1 MPYIVRHRKMALF
14 VAADDGITTTEAE
27 ARQFGD
33 IVEAAKHL
41 PPDFATRFTVVPVDA
56 PPTRPEIEEASQ
68 RDAFDDA
75 DEQERLKREGMA
87 RAELHASER
96 WMQLAYDAVIFV
108 SGLLPDFTSADVIA
122 ALKDS
127 GRDVIESERNLV
139 AMGAVM
145 SRAAREKLIT
155 KTGEYR
161 ETGSHRRPCTVWRKT
176 TTDEFRGN

>member
-1 MPYIVRHRKMALF
+1 MALY
-14 VAADDGITTTEAE
+14 VGANDGITTLPELAERFPTPALAHAAIPQFFGARFEVVSTEP
-27 ARQFGD
+27 
-33 IVEAAKHL
+33 K
-41 PPDFATRFTVVPVDA
+41 PS
-56 PPTRPEIEEASQ
+56 RPEVEETDMFAQ
-68 RDAFDDA
+68 ADA
-75 DEQERLKREGMA
+75 DERGKREGMA
-87 RAELHASER
+87 KAELHATER

-108 SGLLPDFTSADVIA
+108 SGLLPDFTSADVVA

-161 ETGSHRRPCTVWRKT
+161 ETGSHKRPQAVWRKT
-176 TTDEFRGN
+176 TTQEYRSA